1 MDLPAPVFFEEI
13 PVNQRSAGIQSDD
26 LEVFLSL
33 VENFSQ
39 WTCDG
44 QILNQRV
51 EEVSGW
57 SVGEHL
63 DHVLMA
69 DLLNMKAVRM
79 LEMRRGK
86 ETSDG
91 LNEAGTVVFS
101 SGEIPLGKATAP
113 DFVIPQPGRSAEQ
126 IEELRLEVLD
136 GWKQVAPRLDEIDS
150 TGRVLSHHAVGDLG
164 AWQWLRFARIH
175 TQHHQMIAGRIIEA
189 SEETA

>member
-1 MDLPAPVFFEEI
+1 M
-13 PVNQRSAGIQSDD
+13 NRRSVGIESDD

-33 VENFSQ
+33 IETLGQ
-39 WTCDG
+39 WTSDG
-44 QILNQRV
+44 KQVILRV

-69 DLLNMKAVRM
+69 DLLNLKAVRM
-79 LEMRRGK
+79 LEMGRGK

-91 LNEAGTVVFS
+91 LSEAGLVVFS

-113 DFVIPQPGRSAEQ
+113 DFVIPRPGRTAEQ
-126 IEELRLEVLD
+126 IDELRLEVLD
-136 GWKQVAPRLDEIDS
+136 GWRKVAPRLDEIDS

-189 SEETA
+189 TEETA